1 MKTTIAL
8 SIDTDALSTRDD
20 AQLAALWSVAQI
32 NPALTTDADACK
44 LVKCIGSEII
54 RRWLDSAPKMLYDH
68 QPDMHYWHVLSAH
81 GSWTGP
87 GRTWQPDAEK
97 MSQQAALRAQQGE
110 AA

>member
-8 SIDTDALSTRDD
+8 SIDTDALSMRDD
-20 AQLAALWSVAQI
+20 AQLAALWAVAQI
-32 NPALTTDADACK
+32 NPASTTDADACN
-44 LVKCIGSEII
+44 LVYEIGNEII
-54 RRWLDSAPKMLYDH
+54 RRWLDGAPKMLHDH
-68 QPDMHYWHVLSAH
+68 QPGMHYWHALVQH

-110 AA
+110 KA